1 MDDNTHPF
9 FKSAAI
15 FSVGLGTGIAAW
27 RMRGVARHGLR
38 IIGLWSYLAAVNG
51 GRPELQAV
59 LAADHTS
66 NGTELVR
73 PYWGYEEPWLA
84 AQRIENPEREPL
96 STPAAAIS
104 GHNA

>member
-9 FKSAAI
+9 LKRVTVLSIGLSA
-15 FSVGLGTGIAAW
+15 GIAAW
-27 RMRGVARHGLR
+27 RMRGVASHGLR

-59 LAADHTS
+59 LEADRTS

-84 AQRIENPEREPL
+84 ARHIENAETKPL
-96 STPAAAIS
+96 STSTAAIS

>member
-9 FKSAAI
+9 LKRVTI

-51 GRPELQAV
+51 GRPTIDAV
-59 LAADHTS
+59 LKADRTS
-66 NGTELVR
+66 NGNELVR
-73 PYWGYEEPWLA
+73 PYWGYEEPWQA
-84 AQRIENPEREPL
+84 AQRLEEAATTSLSEP
-96 STPAAAIS
+96 TVAATSHSA
-104 GHNA
+104 

>member
-9 FKSAAI
+9 LKRVTI
-15 FSVGLGTGIAAW
+15 FSVGLGTGMAAW

-59 LAADHTS
+59 LAADHAS

-73 PYWGYEEPWLA
+73 PYWGYEEPWMA
-84 AQRIENPEREPL
+84 AQRLQEAATASLSEPM
-96 STPAAAIS
+96 AAIS
-104 GHNA
+104 GRNA